1 MKMFREGMNEDFY
14 LECSSCGGEFYST
27 NEDDLVSGF
36 CTMCQE
42 FGSDYSTDLGLSEES
57 DYCNCEDY
65 PCCGH

>member
-1 MKMFREGMNEDFY
+1 MKPFQMGMNEDFY
-14 LECSSCGGEFYST
+14 FECRSCGSENYST

-36 CTMCQE
+36 CTLCQE
-42 FGSDYSTDLGLSEES
+42 SENDFLVDMGVNLS